1 MNASYPGADLL
12 PLFLHSRAH
21 SQILTLLFVLP
32 FKKRRTVPGIRER
45 RQPREASASAF
56 ITCKLRSTPQG
67 SAFVQGDPRATPCLH
82 QSNHPFGCLGL
93 PGSTGSFV
101 SICAGS
107 SPAEGMR
114 HLLNVSEFCREK
126 VQGSLFYESSTMRY
140 RHPQGLSAL
149 SGSPIIHRHQCEGEQ
164 ISLQLCFHSCMIKV
178 TGY

>member
-12 PLFLHSRAH
+12 PLFLHSRAP

-32 FKKRRTVPGIRER
+32 FNKRRTVPGIRER

-56 ITCKLRSTPQG
+56 ITRKLRSTPQG

-149 SGSPIIHRHQCEGEQ
+149 SGSPITGIYTG
-164 ISLQLCFHSCMIKV
+164 ISVKENRFHCNYVSTAV
-178 TGY
+178 